1 MLKAQ
6 KLFFFPPYLN
16 YANIVCGNTKMP
28 KLKRLS
34 CQQKEALRMVFNKDK
49 FESNTNIFQ
58 EKKNQIFPN

>member
-1 MLKAQ
+1 
-6 KLFFFPPYLN
+6 
-16 YANIVCGNTKMP
+16 MP

-34 CQQKEALRMVFNKDK
+34 CQQKEALRMVLNKDK